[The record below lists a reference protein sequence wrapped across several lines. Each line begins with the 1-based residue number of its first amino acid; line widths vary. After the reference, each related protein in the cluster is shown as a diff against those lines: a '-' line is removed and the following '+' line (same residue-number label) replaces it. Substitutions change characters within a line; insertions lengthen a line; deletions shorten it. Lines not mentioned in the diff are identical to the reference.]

1 MSKQGVALLLFW
13 GLFCHTSFSQTY
25 RFTAGVTEPGVYK
38 LSADQARK
46 LGFGS
51 LEEVALYGYPGMLPQ
66 VLDSAQLRPQEI
78 PSWLFENQLFFY
90 LAGPH
95 SSEFNEAGELTYS
108 HHLYTDTLRYVLG
121 KKSAPRRIEARNGTA
136 TTPSNLAI
144 WYQLLALK
152 EEKINLLNSG
162 RTWYSLP
169 IRQSQILT
177 INFGKNAGTTAPWLL
192 HSRLMSQSTDPSS
205 MRVWTDAEQ
214 VEEVVFSPISN
225 STYAVKGHEVQTTK
239 TFTPKGDRLDQL
251 RFSFQGTGSG
261 HLDAAL
267 IGIPFTN
274 STLKEGLFFG
284 KQENPISLETGLQTW
299 EISNFYEP
307 IRYAQGKSALGKKW
321 VLFSPKNA
329 KELANIKSI
338 TPKSTK
344 PNSIEL
350 MVITVPQ
357 LKQVAQQFQE
367 FKANQGI
374 PTQVV
379 LISEIYDWMGYGN
392 PDLSAIRNYIAQEYH
407 QGKQLKNVLLLGKG
421 TFDYKKKLGGR
432 PNLVP
437 IYTSRSSLDPLTTY
451 SSDDY
456 FGILDW
462 GSGEWEES
470 KAGDALL
477 QIGVGRV
484 PAITFAE
491 AKSWLEKS
499 SSYEKQGDA
508 FPSRTITFLADDG
521 DNGVHMRD
529 SEVHATYLE
538 KNIPFYRSQKLYL
551 DRFEQTKSGGRQ
563 ESPTAKNAI
572 LESLNSGTLLLNYV
586 GHGNETT
593 LSAEEIFRVQDLEN
607 WPNQAQLPLWFTA
620 TCEFGR
626 HDSPFVRSAAE
637 ELLFANSKGAI
648 GLLATGR
655 PVFSSV
661 NFTINKA
668 FIQALA
674 AAGKLGT
681 ADLGTLYRQTKNKS
695 LNGAYN
701 RNFSLLG
708 DPSLRLALPEASV
721 RIEKLVAL
729 NNQTAVDTL
738 PNLVPIK
745 LTAAVIDPLTQAF
758 LSSVQGNF
766 KLEIWGQATKSKT
779 LGDENAAF
787 EFTEENQRVFSGEGE
802 VRNGKIESQFI
813 LPEGLE
819 NSREKIQIRI
829 QAWDK
834 EKKFQAVGTISLPLL
849 NQKKGNLDQNGPQI
863 IAEIDGQGIA
873 NIPPISSTQVRVGLT
888 FRDPSGI
895 NSAALFPDKIMQLRL
910 NQGPPQQIYQAY
922 RALEG
927 SFEKGTALVILKGL
941 KEGKNTVEVLAWDNF
956 GNLGTYSFSIEVR
969 NSEQLQMISH
979 QIYPNPATTNASI
992 RFRHNRPQET
1002 LLATWT
1008 VFSPLGQVLFSE
1020 ERRLIKDTEELND
1033 WNWIFFQS
1041 KTKYPAKGT
1050 YIYKLTL
1057 QSESTLEVD
1066 SVSGKLVIQ

>member
-1 MSKQGVALLLFW
+1 MSKQSCALLLFL
-13 GLFCHTSFSQTY
+13 GLFCHSTFSQTY

-38 LSADQARK
+38 LSANQARK
-46 LGFGS
+46 LGFES
-51 LEEVALYGYPGMLPQ
+51 LEEVTLYGYPGMLPQ
-66 VLDSAQLRPQEI
+66 VLDSAQLHPQEI
-78 PSWLFENQLFFY
+78 PTWLQDNQLFFY

-95 SSEFNEAGELTYS
+95 SADFTKDGELNYS

-121 KKSAPRRIEARNGTA
+121 KKSGPRRIEARNGTA
-136 TTPSNLAI
+136 TTPSTLPI
-144 WYQLLALK
+144 WYQLLAVK

-162 RTWYSLP
+162 RSWYSLP
-169 IRQSQILT
+169 IRQGQSLT
-177 INFGKNAGTTAPWLL
+177 INFGKNAGTSAPWLL
-192 HSRLMSQSTDPSS
+192 HARLMGQSISPSS
-205 MRVWTDAEQ
+205 IRVWGDTELLED
-214 VEEVVFSPISN
+214 VIFSPISN
-225 STYAVKGHEVQTTK
+225 STYAIKGHEVRTTK

-251 RFSFQGTGSG
+251 RFSFQGVGSG
-261 HLDAAL
+261 HLDLAIL
-267 IGIPFTN
+267 GIPFTN
-274 STLKEGLFFG
+274 SSLKEGLFFG
-284 KQENPISLETGLQTW
+284 KQENLISLETGLQTW
-299 EISNFYEP
+299 EISDFYQP
-307 IRYAQGKSALGKKW
+307 IRYNQGKSAFGKKW
-321 VLFSPKNA
+321 ILFSPNAA
-329 KELANIKSI
+329 KELGNFKAI
-338 TPKSTK
+338 TPKSIK

-367 FKANQGI
+367 FKASQGI
-374 PTQVV
+374 PTQLVGT
-379 LISEIYDWMGYGN
+379 SEIYDWMGYGN

-407 QGKQLKNVLLLGKG
+407 QGRQLKNVLLLGKG

-470 KAGDALL
+470 KSGDARLR
-477 QIGVGRV
+477 IGVGRV

-529 SEVHATYLE
+529 SEVHAAYLE

-551 DRFEQTKSGGRQ
+551 DRFEQTKSTGRQ
-563 ESPTAKNAI
+563 ESPAAKKAI

-593 LSAEEIFRVQDLEN
+593 LSAEEIFKVQDLEN
-607 WPNQAQLPLWFTA
+607 WPNQTQLPLWFTA

-626 HDSPFVRSAAE
+626 HDSPFIRSAAE
-637 ELLFANSKGAI
+637 ELLFADSKGAI

-661 NFTINKA
+661 NFTINEA

-674 AAGKLGT
+674 AAGKLGGT
-681 ADLGTLYRQTKNKS
+681 DLGSLYRQTKNES
-695 LNGAYN
+695 LNGSYN
-701 RNFSLLG
+701 RNFSLMG
-708 DPSLRLALPEASV
+708 DPSLRLALPESSV

-738 PNLVPIK
+738 STLIPMK

-758 LSSVQGNF
+758 LSSIQGSF
-766 KLEIWGQATKSKT
+766 RLEIWGQATKSKT

-787 EFTEENQRVFSGEGE
+787 EFSEENQRVFSGEGE

-819 NSREKIQIRI
+819 STREKIQIRI
-829 QAWDK
+829 QVWDK
-834 EKKFQAVGTISLPLL
+834 EKKIQATGVVSLPLL
-849 NQKKGNLDQNGPQI
+849 NQKKGDLDQNGPQI
-863 IAEIDGQGIA
+863 TAEINGQGIT
-873 NIPPISSTQVRVGLT
+873 NIPPISSTQVRVVLT

-895 NSAALFPDKIMQLRL
+895 NSSALLPDKTMQLRI
-910 NQGPPQQIYQAY
+910 NQGPPQQIYQTY
-922 RALEG
+922 RAIEG
-927 SFEKGTALVILKGL
+927 SFEKGTAQVLLTGL

-956 GNLGTYSFSIEVR
+956 GNRGIYSFSLEVQ
-969 NSEQLQMISH
+969 NSEQLQVISH
-979 QIYPNPATTNASI
+979 QIYPNPSNTNASI
-992 RFRHNRPQET
+992 RFQHNRPQET
-1002 LLATWT
+1002 LQAIWT
-1008 VFSPLGQVLFSE
+1008 VYSLQGQVLFSE
-1020 ERRLIKDTEELND
+1020 KRRFVNAEEEIVG

-1050 YIYKLTL
+1050 YIYNLTL
-1057 QSESTLEVD
+1057 QSESSQEVD

>member
-1 MSKQGVALLLFW
+1 MSKQSCALFLFL
-13 GLFCHTSFSQTY
+13 GLFCHTTFSQSY

-46 LGFGS
+46 LGFES

-66 VLDSAQLRPQEI
+66 VLDSAQLQPQEI
-78 PSWLFENQLFFY
+78 PTWLFENQLFFY

-95 SSEFNEAGELTYS
+95 SSEFTKEGELSYS

-121 KKSAPRRIEARNGTA
+121 KKSGPRRMEAKSGTA
-136 TTPSNLAI
+136 TTASTLPI
-144 WYQLLALK
+144 WYQLLAVK

-162 RTWYSLP
+162 RSWYSLP
-169 IRQSQILT
+169 IRQGQSLT
-177 INFGKNAGTTAPWLL
+177 INFGKNAGAADPWLL
-192 HSRLMSQSTDPSS
+192 HARLMSQSYSPSS
-205 MRVWTDAEQ
+205 IRVWTDAEQ
-214 VEEVVFSPISN
+214 LEEVIFSPISN
-225 STYAVKGHEVQTTK
+225 STYAIKGDEVRIHK
-239 TFTPKGDRLDQL
+239 TFIPKGDRLNQL
-251 RFSFQGTGSG
+251 RFSFQGVGSG

-267 IGIPFTN
+267 VGIPFTN

-284 KQENPISLETGLQTW
+284 KKENPIALETGLQTW
-299 EISNFYEP
+299 EVSDFYQP
-307 IRYAQGKSALGKKW
+307 IRYTQGKSALGKKW
-321 VLFSPKNA
+321 VLFFPKNA
-329 KELANIKSI
+329 KELGNFKAI

-344 PNSIEL
+344 PNSPKL

-367 FKANQGI
+367 FKASQGI

-379 LISEIYDWMGYGN
+379 FTSEIYDWMGYGN
-392 PDLSAIRNYIAQEYH
+392 PDVSAIRNYIAQEYH
-407 QGKQLKNVLLLGKG
+407 QGKQLANVLFLGKG

-470 KAGDALL
+470 KSGDALL
-477 QIGVGRV
+477 RIGVGRV

-499 SSYEKQGDA
+499 SNYEKQGDA
-508 FPSRTITFLADDG
+508 FPSSTITFLADDG

-529 SEVHATYLE
+529 SEVHAAYLE
-538 KNIPFYRSQKLYL
+538 KNLPFYRSQKLYL
-551 DRFEQTKSGGRQ
+551 DRFEQTKTGGRQ
-563 ESPTAKNAI
+563 ESPAAKKAI

-593 LSAEEIFRVQDLEN
+593 LTAEEIFKVQDLEN

-637 ELLFANSKGAI
+637 ELLFATSKGAI

-661 NFTINKA
+661 NFTINEA

-674 AAGKLGT
+674 AAGKMGT
-681 ADLGTLYRQTKNKS
+681 VDLGSLYRQTKNKS
-695 LNGAYN
+695 LNGSYN
-701 RNFSLLG
+701 RNFSLMG
-708 DPSLRLALPEASV
+708 DPSLRLALPEASI

-729 NNQTAVDTL
+729 TNQTAVDTL
-738 PNLVPIK
+738 SNLTPMK

-758 LSSVQGNF
+758 LSSIQGNF
-766 KLEIWGQATKSKT
+766 RLEIWGQASPSKT
-779 LGDENAAF
+779 LGDENSSF
-787 EFTEENQRVFSGEGE
+787 EFSEESQRLFSGEGT
-802 VRNGKIESQFI
+802 VRNGKIESNFI
-813 LPEGLE
+813 LPEGLG
-819 NSREKIQIRI
+819 SSPEKIQLRI
-829 QAWDK
+829 QVWDK
-834 EKKFQAVGTISLPLL
+834 EKKVQAAGVLPLPFK
-849 NQKKGNLDQNGPQI
+849 NQKKEDLDQNGPQI
-863 IAEIDGQGIA
+863 TAEIDGKGIA
-873 NIPPISSTQVRVGLT
+873 NIPPISSTQVKVLLT
-888 FRDPSGI
+888 FRDPSGL
-895 NSAALFPDKIMQLRL
+895 NSSALLPDKLMQLRI

-922 RALEG
+922 QALEG
-927 SFEKGTALVILKGL
+927 NFEKGTAQVLLTGL

-956 GNLGTYSFSIEVR
+956 GNKGIYSFSLEVQ
-969 NSEQLQMISH
+969 NSTQLQVISH
-979 QIYPNPATTNASI
+979 QIYPNPSETTASI
-992 RFRHNRPQET
+992 RFQHNRPQET
-1002 LLATWT
+1002 LQATWT
-1008 VFSPLGQVLFSE
+1008 VYSTQGQVLFSE
-1020 ERRLIKDTEELND
+1020 KRRFVNADEKIGD
-1033 WNWIFFQS
+1033 WIWIFFQS

-1050 YIYKLTL
+1050 YIYNLTL
-1057 QSESTLEVD
+1057 QSESSQEVD